1 MNADTLP
8 IVSAEVREAE
18 ERAMDNAGKST
29 TPAEDIRVAI
39 AICARDLLLRAQ
51 IVNML
56 PANSERSEIEEASA
70 FIAFLG
76 EVCRPMDECLRSV
89 IRTASDN
96 CGGFS
101 PGDQDALASSR
112 MVKDTVHDHWIAD
125 FPMKS
130 WHACYTQEVYT
141 KRYARSIEIAERTQ
155 R

>member
-70 FIAFLG
+70 FIAFIG

-101 PGDQDALASSR
+101 PSDQDALASSR
-112 MVKDTVHDHWIAD
+112 MVTEAVHDHWLPS
-125 FPMKS
+125 FQMKA
-130 WHACYTQEVYT
+130 WHACYTPEQYT

>member
-18 ERAMDNAGKST
+18 ERAMHNARKSR

-39 AICARDLLLRAQ
+39 AACARDLLLRAQ

-56 PANSERSEIEEASA
+56 PANSERSEIEEASV
-70 FIAFLG
+70 FIAFIG

-96 CGGFS
+96 CGGFFKAIS
-101 PGDQDALASSR
+101 TSEAVLAMPTSCAICR
-112 MVKDTVHDHWIAD
+112 N
-125 FPMKS
+125 FPVNCFTE
-130 WHACYTQEVYT
+130 A
-141 KRYARSIEIAERTQ
+141 IEREFTSE
-155 R
+155 